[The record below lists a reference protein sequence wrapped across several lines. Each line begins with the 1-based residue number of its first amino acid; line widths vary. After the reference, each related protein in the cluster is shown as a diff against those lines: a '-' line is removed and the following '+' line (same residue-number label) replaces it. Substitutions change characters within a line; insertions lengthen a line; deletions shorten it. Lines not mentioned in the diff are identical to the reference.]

1 MRFLKLIILLLM
13 LLLLLLLL
21 LLFSLLLLLLWLI
34 TLYFVVI
41 NECCSEAYGDHLEF
55 AWGALS
61 RMKQKA
67 GGKGKMLAIIR
78 VASKLASLT

>member
-1 MRFLKLIILLLM
+1 MNVNLRLLKLIILQLM
-13 LLLLLLLL
+13 LLL
-21 LLFSLLLLLLWLI
+21 SLLLLWPCLLFLVTI
-34 TLYFVVI
+34 YLVVI
-41 NECCSEAYGDHLEF
+41 NECCSEAYGDPLEF

-78 VASKLASLT
+78 VSSKLASLT